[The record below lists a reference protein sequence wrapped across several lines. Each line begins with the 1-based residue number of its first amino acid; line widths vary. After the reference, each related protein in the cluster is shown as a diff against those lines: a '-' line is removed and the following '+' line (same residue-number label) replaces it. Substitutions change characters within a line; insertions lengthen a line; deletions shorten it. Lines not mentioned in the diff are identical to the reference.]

1 MVGLFGGSFDPV
13 HHGHL
18 IAARAALEALA
29 LEEVR
34 FVPAGAQPFKPA
46 GPVASGPDRLEMLRR
61 AVAGEPRFVVEEAE
75 VRRPGRSYTVDTL
88 RELTGREPGRG
99 FILLVGADAA
109 ALLPKWREADE
120 VLRLA
125 RVAVFARPGHA
136 VPDGRWITATVPAP
150 LLEISATDLRRR
162 VAAGR
167 SIRYYVPDA
176 VAAYVAERG
185 LYKDQ

>member
-1 MVGLFGGSFDPV
+1 
-13 HHGHL
+13 
-18 IAARAALEALA
+18 
-29 LEEVR
+29 
-34 FVPAGAQPFKPA
+34 
-46 GPVASGPDRLEMLRR
+46 
-61 AVAGEPRFVVEEAE
+61 
-75 VRRPGRSYTVDTL
+75 VDTL
-88 RELTGREPGRG
+88 RDLTGREPGRA

-109 ALLPKWREADE
+109 ALLPRWREAEE

-136 VPDGRWITATVPAP
+136 VPEGSWISASVPAP

-176 VAAYVAERG
+176 VATYVAERG
-185 LYKDQ
+185 LYKDL